1 MGNSAQSHTGDGEF
15 AHDEEDNG
23 GRSQGSGLV
32 QLAATKILA
41 LAGTP
46 AYHTSIILDG
56 REYFFDSLGVVTAA
70 PMWSHMA
77 GGTRPLDEERTEV
90 IPMGD
95 AQCSGQE
102 MAEALSPFFQ
112 KGSYDILYKNCNH
125 FTDCALYM
133 LCRKRLG
140 SQYNRLERMLANPMS
155 TALINRLFDALTAG
169 DKGKDSEAAFYSR
182 NPNSEDYS
190 TSGVIA
196 AIEAMSDSE
205 DSDYTPTCGIFNE
218 PRQRAPRRS
227 LSRDAPRP
235 ARAQAAWQRQREVAS
250 ASWASLPP
258 LPPGGAPMPT
268 PSRRPG
274 LATDRSIGELSAR
287 TGRPLA
293 PAALSQPLSRASS
306 TSSLPQR
313 RMVLVMKR

>member
-15 AHDEEDNG
+15 AHDEDDDG
-23 GRSQGSGLV
+23 VRSQGSGHV
-32 QLAATKILA
+32 QLAATKILM

-102 MAEALSPFFQ
+102 MAEALSSFFQ
-112 KGSYDILYKNCNH
+112 KGSYDVLYKNCNH

-169 DKGKDSEAAFYSR
+169 DKGKDSEAVFYSR
-182 NPNSEDYS
+182 NPHSEDYS
-190 TSGVIA
+190 TSEVIA

-218 PRQRAPRRS
+218 PRHRASRRT
-227 LSRDAPRP
+227 RGHGAPP
-235 ARAQAAWQRQREVAS
+235 PVAS

-287 TGRPLA
+287 TASAPA
-293 PAALSQPLSRASS
+293 PAAMSQAPSLQQLSRASS
-306 TSSLPQR
+306 TSSLPPR